1 MYPRLNEEKGA
12 CHSQEGRKG
21 SFHSIQVSLHS
32 LLLRLPERR
41 PGTDPNNLQAE
52 KGTGRKTAGAG
63 VSTEVEAVKEVG
75 HGIFISNIGI
85 NVFFNPDGNL

>member
-1 MYPRLNEEKGA
+1 MKRKDHVIPRRAERDPSTAFKSV
-12 CHSQEGRKG
+12 C
-21 SFHSIQVSLHS
+21 S

-63 VSTEVEAVKEVG
+63 VSTEVEAVKEEVG
-75 HGIFISNIGI
+75 HGIFTSNIDI
-85 NVFFNPDGNL
+85 NVFFNPDGNLQAR